1 MEVNFPFI
9 IRKKDGEYGF
19 KKRKKFKYAF
29 WISPWDT
36 GESRGYTGGGGPGL
50 NPCGIDIK

>member
-1 MEVNFPFI
+1 MNPS
-9 IRKKDGEYGF
+9 GF
-19 KKRKKFKYAF
+19 YVDP
-29 WISPWDT
+29 PWDT

>member
-1 MEVNFPFI
+1 MLLVAI
-9 IRKKDGEYGF
+9 ICFLDF
-19 KKRKKFKYAF
+19 
-29 WISPWDT
+29 SMDT

>member
-1 MEVNFPFI
+1 MLLVAI
-9 IRKKDGEYGF
+9 YML
-19 KKRKKFKYAF
+19 F